1 MKYQKIV
8 NLLDTTTN
16 IDLTRFLTKR
26 WIKIYDQ
33 SGRNY
38 SFNKEIRIKRPMLN
52 ECIVNDL
59 LLLTNIFNIF
69 YLIFLSLKILLILV
83 MNISAYNNKKFK
95 ISDPVW
101 NYKFDLPDA
110 SYLISEI

>member
-1 MKYQKIV
+1 MTKQRKHQKFTRTTNYWKLKIV
-8 NLLDTTTN
+8 LIPYKNEIPKNCILLDTATN

-38 SFNKEIRIKRPMLN
+38 SFNKEIRMKTPILN

-59 LLLTNIFNIF
+59 LLLTNIVNIF

-83 MNISAYNNKKFK
+83 MNISA
-95 ISDPVW
+95 
-101 NYKFDLPDA
+101 
-110 SYLISEI
+110 